1 MKQKNAFSLIE
12 LSIVILVIGI
22 LIAGVTQ
29 SSRLISQFKL
39 STARQLTSS
48 SPVSSI
54 PDISMWFDATS
65 EYAFATG
72 TSSYTDVDTPDDGA
86 PIGRW
91 NDINPRVTKLERKA
105 LVQATG
111 DNQPLYSAN
120 AVNDLPALSY
130 DFSNDCLASSD
141 GNVSPRYFASADE
154 QVTIFLVQRFAGTAL
169 SNTSSISW
177 GTGLTNRFILFA
189 SWSGDILFDSGDV
202 ADSRVTYDIP
212 SSSSFYGSPKII
224 TVKRNGTDAEIW
236 LDASSVGSIDD
247 AGSFV
252 DFSTTAVFQVG
263 GCASKFNGFISELII
278 FDRSLKAEEQSA
290 VESYLS
296 KKWGIDI

>member
-1 MKQKNAFSLIE
+1 MKRKAFSLIE

-22 LIAGVTQ
+22 LIAGITQ

-39 STARQLTSS
+39 KTARQLTSS

-54 PDISMWFDATS
+54 PDVSMWFDATS

-72 TSSYTDVDTPDDGA
+72 AGTYTDVDTPDDQTA
-86 PIGRW
+86 IGRW
-91 NDINPRVTKLERKA
+91 NDMNPRVTALERKA

-111 DNQPLYSAN
+111 NNQPTYYSN

-130 DFSNDCLASSD
+130 DGTNDCLASSS
-141 GNVSPRYFASADE
+141 GNVSPSYFSSADQ
-154 QVTIFLVQRFAGTAL
+154 QVTIFLVQRFMGTSS

-177 GTGLTNRFILFA
+177 STAVTNRFILFA
-189 SWSGDILFDSGDV
+189 SWSGDIFFDSGD
-202 ADSRVTYDIP
+202 ASDTRVTYDIP
-212 SSSSFYGSPKII
+212 SSSNFYGKPYLISL
-224 TVKRNGTDAEIW
+224 KRNGADSELW
-236 LDASSVGSIDD
+236 LNTSSIASRDD

-252 DFSTTAVFQVG
+252 DFSTSAAFEVG
-263 GCASKFNGFISELII
+263 GCASRFNGFISELIV
-278 FDRSLKAEEQSA
+278 FDRALNSEEQSA